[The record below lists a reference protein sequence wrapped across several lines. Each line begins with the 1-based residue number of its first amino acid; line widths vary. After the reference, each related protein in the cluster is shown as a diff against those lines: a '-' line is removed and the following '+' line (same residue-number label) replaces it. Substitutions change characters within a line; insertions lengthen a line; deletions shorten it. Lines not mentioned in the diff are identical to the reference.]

1 MANINE
7 TLAWPTVRYRG
18 DEADGTAKTWV
29 ANYYGPDLQQTVSG
43 PEPTYD
49 AAMADF
55 VAPAAI
61 GVDYNGG
68 RYLYAADG
76 GADGDPA
83 ASASDVLSIIAFK
96 FDGGTTQRFLG
107 GKNNWTGAAP
117 NYKGWGW
124 WVDTGRQLKFTY
136 YDGTVGNTLVSTSL
150 GATPREVFACAVIDA
165 TEATAANAS
174 RIYVDG
180 ADVTSAAVS
189 FAGIGDVSNGSNM
202 AIGGAVG
209 ANVYTDIISFLST
222 HFKAGWF
229 AGGATNNTQ
238 WDAFV
243 ASNYALVAP

>member
-1 MANINE
+1 MA
-7 TLAWPTVRYRG
+7 PTGSPRTPLGIR
-18 DEADGTAKTWV
+18 
-29 ANYYGPDLQQTVSG
+29 GPDSG
-43 PEPTYD
+43 SGSE
-49 AAMADF
+49 
-55 VAPAAI
+55 
-61 GVDYNGG
+61 G
-68 RYLYAADG
+68 
-76 GADGDPA
+76 
-83 ASASDVLSIIAFK
+83 SI
-96 FDGGTTQRFLG
+96 
-107 GKNNWTGAAP
+107 N
-117 NYKGWGW
+117 
-124 WVDTGRQLKFTY
+124 
-136 YDGTVGNTLVSTSL
+136 
-150 GATPREVFACAVIDA
+150 A